1 MCGRY
6 LLRAEPELV
15 ARAFGLEFSQTARD
29 LAGGDLRPRFN
40 IAPTQ
45 RVPIVRGRS
54 AAAEGRRLTILRRA
68 DGSAE
73 RELVSV
79 RWGLIPAWIL
89 LANTALVSSR
99 GPRAGMLGCGPAA
112 GRAARP

>member
-6 LLRAEPELV
+6 LLHAEPELL

-45 RVPIVRGRS
+45 PVPIVRNR
-54 AAAEGRRLTILRRA
+54 ATAGRRLTIMRRA
-68 DGSAE
+68 DGTAE
-73 RELVSV
+73 RELVTV

-89 LANTALVSSR
+89 LAKSELANESSR
-99 GPRAGMLGCGPAA
+99 GIVLW
-112 GRAARP
+112 